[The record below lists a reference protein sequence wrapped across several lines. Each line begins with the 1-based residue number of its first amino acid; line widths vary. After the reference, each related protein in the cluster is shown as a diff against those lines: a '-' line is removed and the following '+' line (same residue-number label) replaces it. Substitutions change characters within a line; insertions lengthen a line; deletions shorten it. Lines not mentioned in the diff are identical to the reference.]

1 MQQTELQIKFS
12 FDLHRQHN
20 HYTADPQQLVRQTVT
35 IEELPAF
42 GKYFADDSETG
53 TDALRA
59 EKYPAQGNADKC
71 ETDSEQFV
79 QGAPNSDFR
88 QIFAVQ
94 RVSGN

>member
-1 MQQTELQIKFS
+1 MQQTELQFKFP
-12 FDLHRQHN
+12 FDLHQQHN
-20 HYTADPQQLVRQTVT
+20 HYTADSQQLVRQTVT
-35 IEELPAF
+35 IEKFPAF
-42 GKYFADDSETG
+42 GEYFADDSETG
-53 TDALRA
+53 TDALHA